1 MSIEGLAPYSPTTI
15 YGQLTS
21 PFTPKTI
28 TINSHTPYDKVDE
41 EQENSSEVF
50 SRGYF
55 EGKPQARSVYGKVST
70 QSAYENDLAKLS
82 DDLASEKMPLDVTP
96 FSSSELSSTDIVKSS
111 LKKGYDTREAIVIQ
125 NANSAYQKSAFLT
138 NNPVGVLSTCSYR
151 VF

>member
-1 MSIEGLAPYSPTTI
+1 MIKLMRNKRTHQRYLAADI
-15 YGQLTS
+15 L
-21 PFTPKTI
+21 KA
-28 TINSHTPYDKVDE
+28 NRRV
-41 EQENSSEVF
+41 EV
-50 SRGYF
+50 
-55 EGKPQARSVYGKVST
+55 VS
-70 QSAYENDLAKLS
+70 
-82 DDLASEKMPLDVTP
+82 

>member
-21 PFTPKTI
+21 PFTPKKI

-82 DDLASEKMPLDVTP
+82 EDLASEKVPVEVVS

>member
-1 MSIEGLAPYSPTTI
+1 MIVIWDS
-15 YGQLTS
+15 
-21 PFTPKTI
+21 
-28 TINSHTPYDKVDE
+28 
-41 EQENSSEVF
+41 
-50 SRGYF
+50 
-55 EGKPQARSVYGKVST
+55 
-70 QSAYENDLAKLS
+70 DLAKLS
-82 DDLASEKMPLDVTP
+82 DELASEKIPLNVKS